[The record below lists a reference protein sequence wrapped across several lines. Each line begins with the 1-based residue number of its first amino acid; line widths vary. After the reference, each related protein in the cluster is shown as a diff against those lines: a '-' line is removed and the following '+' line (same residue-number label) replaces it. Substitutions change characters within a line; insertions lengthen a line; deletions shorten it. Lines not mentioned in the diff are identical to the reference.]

1 MPGASTQRPG
11 ALAPITATFD
21 LSAAAN
27 IGDGRHHHTGSIFT
41 STDGRNPSLVW
52 ERSAIGSGWGGGWTG
67 WNVGQSPIAFGGRI
81 ERDRTIAANT
91 AHELEFKNSIL
102 SAAVDTIITQ
112 VMGAHGLILAPRLS
126 PEALNMTRE
135 QTIEV
140 QRQISQRWTQYVENP
155 LECDQ
160 YGTST
165 LAELVGAALRS
176 CLLSGESLMTFPF
189 RQIRGAG
196 SLTHV
201 QLLAIEQLDATVTR
215 TETNLN
221 ILKGVA
227 YHDNR
232 LFGYMIRPA
241 KMGDT
246 AGGAVAKL
254 ELAFNGAGRRR
265 ILHVKSMLHEARQ
278 VRGLPLVT
286 AGLTDAH
293 SHATLSELLIDKA
306 LVATAFAATITSDMP
321 TRTALGQL
329 AVNDALG
336 HTPPDSFN
344 EWAQQRAEF
353 YGKEDRQALL
363 KPVGATIT
371 HLALGDKLE
380 LNRDMSGVAGYDQIL
395 ESFMKK
401 AASAFGL
408 SYESLSG
415 DYSKSSYTAARLGEA
430 LPYEKTLKRR
440 KQIAERIYATV
451 YALWL
456 EEQHMRGLIQIPDR
470 ALDFWS
476 ARNSW
481 CEARWLGRPRVSPDE
496 YRTAQTDV
504 LNLENNIVSLHD
516 ILARNG
522 DDFDAK
528 IREIAEE
535 RKLLAEL
542 GLNLPGAVTSRNDFN
557 ENVDV
562 DEPTQQP
569 PSEPTPTPPSKRA
582 ARADNS
588 TTPARRSTKRPSR
601 FEALQADARAN
612 GRINVNS
619 EIYVSPKEREHLD
632 ALDEQ
637 EV

>member
-1 MPGASTQRPG
+1 MKRGKFAG
-11 ALAPITATFD
+11 
-21 LSAAAN
+21 
-27 IGDGRHHHTGSIFT
+27 
-41 STDGRNPSLVW
+41 
-52 ERSAIGSGWGGGWTG
+52 
-67 WNVGQSPIAFGGRI
+67 
-81 ERDRTIAANT
+81 
-91 AHELEFKNSIL
+91 
-102 SAAVDTIITQ
+102 
-112 VMGAHGLILAPRLS
+112 
-126 PEALNMTRE
+126 
-135 QTIEV
+135 
-140 QRQISQRWTQYVENP
+140 
-155 LECDQ
+155 
-160 YGTST
+160 
-165 LAELVGAALRS
+165 
-176 CLLSGESLMTFPF
+176 F
-189 RQIRGAG
+189 R
-196 SLTHV
+196 
-201 QLLAIEQLDATVTR
+201 
-215 TETNLN
+215 
-221 ILKGVA
+221 
-227 YHDNR
+227 
-232 LFGYMIRPA
+232 
-241 KMGDT
+241 
-246 AGGAVAKL
+246 
-254 ELAFNGAGRRR
+254 
-265 ILHVKSMLHEARQ
+265 
-278 VRGLPLVT
+278 LVT

-336 HTPPDSFN
+336 HTPPDTFG

-476 ARNSW
+476 ARDLW

-516 ILARNG
+516 IYARNG

-557 ENVDV
+557 EDDV
-562 DEPTQQP
+562 DESAATAP
-569 PSEPTPTPPSKRA
+569 ERA
-582 ARADNS
+582 NADAASQAHGSRRQLDDTRATIDQTGFAFRGAS
-588 TTPARRSTKRPSR
+588 SRRSRQGGRLAATPKFTFRPKS
-601 FEALQADARAN
+601 ARIWTRSTNMTRLLTN
-612 GRINVNS
+612 GESLPRSYRGSTI
-619 EIYVSPKEREHLD
+619 RD
-632 ALDEQ
+632 
-637 EV
+637 